1 MKFLIIIPIVF
12 AMVIVSLTLFLQPND
27 FIGCDDRPA
36 ESGTNCTKADAIVV
50 VSGGDTSARTAE
62 GIRLYDNGWA
72 EQLIF
77 SGAAKDTNG
86 PSNAEVM
93 RTQALASGVPAE
105 AILIEDLSVN
115 TQQNAANTQE
125 ILASNNFNE
134 VILVTSGYHQ
144 KRASLEFEKRAE
156 GVRVLNHPL
165 LSDQDWSGWWWL
177 TPRGWWLTVS
187 EVVKIGVFYA
197 GGTSE

>member
-1 MKFLIIIPIVF
+1 MKLLIFIPVVI
-12 AMVIVSLTLFLQPND
+12 ALLIVSLSLFLQPND
-27 FIGCDDRPA
+27 FIGCEKTPDTFDARCN
-36 ESGTNCTKADAIVV
+36 TADAIVV

-62 GIRLYDNGWA
+62 GIALYKAGWA
-72 EQLIF
+72 ENLIF
-77 SGAAKDTNG
+77 SGAAKDTEG

-93 RTQALASGVPAE
+93 RMQALARGVPAD

-115 TQQNAANTQE
+115 TQQNAINTQE

-156 GVRVLNHPL
+156 GVRVVNHPL
-165 LSDQDWSGWWWL
+165 LNDRDWSGWWWL

-187 EVVKIGVFYA
+187 EVIKIGVFYA

>member
-1 MKFLIIIPIVF
+1 MKFLIAIPIIIGLCII
-12 AMVIVSLTLFLQPND
+12 AISLFLQPND
-27 FIGCDDRPA
+27 FIGCSATPNTRDTRCA
-36 ESGTNCTKADAIVV
+36 TADAIVV
-50 VSGGDTSARTAE
+50 VSGGDTQARTAE
-62 GIRLYDNGWA
+62 GIRLFAGGWA
-72 EQLIF
+72 DTLIF
-77 SGAAKDTNG
+77 SGAAKDTDG

-93 RTQALASGVPAE
+93 RSQALAAGVPAE
-105 AILIEDLSVN
+105 SILIEDLSVN

-156 GVRVLNHPL
+156 GVRVLNQPL
-165 LSDQDWSGWWWL
+165 LSDQDWSGFWWL
-177 TPRGWWLTVS
+177 TPRGWWLAVS
-187 EVVKIGVFYA
+187 ELVKIGVFYA